1 MSVSMAGF
9 TLNDTLVKAASAEM
23 NMGQVMFIRGIF
35 ATLMILML
43 AWQRGALTNL
53 RAAFHPLVG
62 IRAIGELGGT
72 IFYLIALAHLPLANV
87 SAVFQALPLAVTMAA
102 ALFLGERVG
111 WRRWAA
117 ISVGFVGILI
127 VVRPGLEGFTV
138 YSIYTLVCVGFCVLR
153 DLATTRI
160 PESVPTLY
168 VSTITA
174 IIVTVFGAALIAPMG
189 GWSPVSARAILLLVG
204 ASILLLFGYQFI
216 ILAMRSGQVSFIA
229 PFRYTSLVWAMV
241 MGVLVFSDIPDLP
254 TLAGASLVVGSGL
267 YTLYRERVVG
277 RRKVVAESTRAEVMP
292 DGV

>member
-9 TLNDTLVKAASAEM
+9 VLNDTLVKAASAEM

-35 ATLMILML
+35 ATLMILVL
-43 AWQRGALTNL
+43 AWQQGALTNL
-53 RAAFHPLVG
+53 RAALHPMVG
-62 IRAIGELGGT
+62 VRAIGELGGT
-72 IFYLIALAHLPLANV
+72 VFYLIALANLPLANV

-102 ALFLGERVG
+102 ALFLGERVR

-127 VVRPGLEGFTV
+127 VVRPGLQGFTV

-153 DLATTRI
+153 DLSTTRI
-160 PESVPTLY
+160 PESVSTVC

-174 IIVTVFGAALIAPMG
+174 IIVTVFGAALIVPMG
-189 GWSPVSARAILLLVG
+189 GWSPVSARAVLLLVG
-204 ASILLLFGYQFI
+204 ASILLLFGYHFI
-216 ILAMRSGQVSFIA
+216 ILAMRSGQVSFVA
-229 PFRYTSLVWAMV
+229 LFRYTSLVWAMV
-241 MGVLVFSDIPDLP
+241 MGVLVFSDVPDLP
-254 TLAGASLVVGSGL
+254 TLAGASMVVGSGL

-292 DGV
+292 DGI